1 MSCIYSGASYT
12 GIASVIK
19 DKGQESIYQSNVTQE
34 ETALR
39 FTWQEIEAIRFS
51 INQSIK
57 YFENKNI
64 FWYKRAILLANK

>member
-1 MSCIYSGASYT
+1 MSCIYSGASHT

-39 FTWQEIEAIRFS
+39 FT
-51 INQSIK
+51 
-57 YFENKNI
+57 
-64 FWYKRAILLANK
+64 